1 MILIVEYVL
10 LAGSCLGCVFIL
22 GSGIAVSRF
31 FRRPPAMWSDQPAV
45 TVLKPLCGDDPELY
59 QNLRSFCEQDYS
71 AWQIVFGVRS
81 ADDPAIDVVRRIM
94 VRYPDADIEL
104 VVGGDGAAGNRKVGN
119 LLKMLPAA
127 RHDILVI
134 ADSDIR
140 VRRNYL
146 AEVTAPLGDPT
157 VGLVTCLY
165 RALPAPGFWSRLT
178 CLFLNHSFL
187 PQALTAEALRIGGG
201 CFGPTM
207 ALRRQTLNAIG
218 GFNRIAGH
226 LADDH
231 ELGAAAREL
240 GLKVVLSSYLLD
252 KTIGEP
258 SLRALLQHELRWART
273 IRAIAPAGFAGSIVT
288 HATALAMLA
297 VPLDAAYDATRM
309 EAPVVLALAL
319 LCRAA
324 VAWRIDRRLH
334 LPRSPFWLLLARD
347 LLTLGVFLA
356 GFFTRR
362 VVWRGQ
368 LFRVGRNGQLIF
380 LREKLT

>member
-1 MILIVEYVL
+1 M
-10 LAGSCLGCVFIL
+10 GT
-22 GSGIAVSRF
+22 
-31 FRRPPAMWSDQPAV
+31 DQPPV

-71 AWQIVFGVRS
+71 SWQIVFGVRS
-81 ADDPAIDVVRRIM
+81 ADDPAIEIVRRLM
-94 VRYPDADIEL
+94 ARYPDADLKL
-104 VVGGDGAAGNRKVGN
+104 VVGGDAAAGNRKVGN
-119 LLKMLPAA
+119 LLNMLPAA
-127 RHDILVI
+127 RHELLVI

-178 CLFLNHSFL
+178 CLFVNHSFL
-187 PQALTAEALRIGGG
+187 PQALTAEALHIGGG

-218 GFNRIAGH
+218 GFNAIAGH

-231 ELGAAAREL
+231 ALGAAARRL

-252 KTIGEP
+252 KVIAEP
-258 SLRALLQHELRWART
+258 SFRALLQHELRWART
-273 IRAIAPAGFAGSIVT
+273 IRAIAPVGFAGSIVT
-288 HATALAMLA
+288 HATALAVLA
-297 VPLDAAYDATRM
+297 LPFVAWYDTM
-309 EAPVVLALAL
+309 QIEGPIVFALAL

-324 VAWRIDRRLH
+324 VAWRFDRFLR
-334 LPRSPFWLLLARD
+334 LPRSPLWLLLVRD
-347 LLTLGVFLA
+347 LLTFGIFLA

-368 LFRVGRNGQLIF
+368 LFRVGPDGQLIF